1 LQYIRV
7 PLLEALQCADQF
19 LDCLWSREVGTK
31 IIATYMLLKQ
41 SSDELTAFLMIVLLV
56 MSAADL
62 SKMAVTMARL
72 SVVCSR
78 SFTAAPLA
86 APLTAM
92 MALS

>member
-1 LQYIRV
+1 LQ
-7 PLLEALQCADQF
+7 ALQCADQF

-31 IIATYMLLKQ
+31 ITATYMLLSLKQ
-41 SSDELTAFLMIVLLV
+41 SSDELTASLMIVLLV

-62 SKMAVTMARL
+62 SKMAVTIARL
-72 SVVCSR
+72 SVVCSC

-92 MALS
+92 MASS

>member
-1 LQYIRV
+1 
-7 PLLEALQCADQF
+7 
-19 LDCLWSREVGTK
+19 
-31 IIATYMLLKQ
+31 
-41 SSDELTAFLMIVLLV
+41 MIVLLV

-72 SVVCSR
+72 SVVCSC

-92 MALS
+92 MASS